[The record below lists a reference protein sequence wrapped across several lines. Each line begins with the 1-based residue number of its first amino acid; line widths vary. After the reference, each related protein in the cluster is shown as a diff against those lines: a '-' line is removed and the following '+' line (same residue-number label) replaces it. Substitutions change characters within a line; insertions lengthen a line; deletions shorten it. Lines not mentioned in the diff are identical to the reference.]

1 MKTLAELKKSQNNIL
16 ILHYACTDITKSP
29 VTISSISIKDFSAR
43 QVLSFSFDEY
53 GNEKNL
59 LSEFIKQIKKYQNH
73 LIVTWNQKDSTYG
86 IQQIQRRCKDL
97 GITKNF
103 PIDLE
108 QISDL
113 DDLFTEKYGRNYVD
127 NPKLRCLAE
136 VNGITLNHFV
146 DGIDEIRLFEEKQYK
161 KIENSTNRKVNVI
174 MDYLSSEFDDRL
186 KISKQPSSKSIDTK
200 EIEKKL
206 REAQE
211 KVMRKMSTNAPGW
224 SYAPG
229 MGPHIAKPTGN
240 ETSLPSKPKEVHFIH
255 VPQSTFGKIATIC
268 SIVGV
273 PLAIFFGLVAM
284 GIFDNPDVPIDE
296 PQIIESVP
304 SKPIISYEKIWE
316 TFEKNRPYTLEWTA
330 CSFGTHT
337 STDDIVSWS
346 FDMTP
351 IMINNDNQTSV
362 IPFHMS
368 YNFRYEGVGES
379 GNFNLRDITSEGSQ
393 KFLVDHRDSNS
404 INFLLFSNA
413 LEYALDNEIYKIQLI
428 KNKSG
433 FVPYSEDGDDNLL
446 SNYQHQDD
454 DVLVAQF
461 EYDEQNKVWNKIDVS
476 GAICSETR
484 RI

>member
-1 MKTLAELKKSQNNIL
+1 MTDENKREENTSDSSSETPEPPHSSSNDPLERKTLE
-16 ILHYACTDITKSP
+16 
-29 VTISSISIKDFSAR
+29 
-43 QVLSFSFDEY
+43 E
-53 GNEKNL
+53 
-59 LSEFIKQIKKYQNH
+59 QIKKAKEGAIPH
-73 LIVTWNQKDSTYG
+73 
-86 IQQIQRRCKDL
+86 
-97 GITKNF
+97 
-103 PIDLE
+103 
-108 QISDL
+108 
-113 DDLFTEKYGRNYVD
+113 FTV
-127 NPKLRCLAE
+127 
-136 VNGITLNHFV
+136 V
-146 DGIDEIRLFEEKQYK
+146 
-161 KIENSTNRKVNVI
+161 S
-174 MDYLSSEFDDRL
+174 
-186 KISKQPSSKSIDTK
+186 
-200 EIEKKL
+200 
-206 REAQE
+206 
-211 KVMRKMSTNAPGW
+211 PGGT
-224 SYAPG
+224 YAPG
-229 MGPHIAKPTGN
+229 KGPHIAKPTGN

-255 VPQSTFGKIATIC
+255 APQSTFGKIATIC

-428 KNKSG
+428 KSKSG